1 MNAPEEASGEHFKPS
16 QSDDKAGE
24 KGISGNKTA
33 DTDTDK
39 DANKDAVG
47 NDGKTINPQKSVA
60 ADNAAEFVSL
70 AIQKTPA
77 DQDTRFGVWFEPLLP
92 RLCPQR
98 EF

>member
-33 DTDTDK
+33 DTDTDSDK
-39 DANKDAVG
+39 DANKDTVG

-60 ADNAAEFVSL
+60 ADNASE
-70 AIQKTPA
+70 KA
-77 DQDTRFGVWFEPLLP
+77 DGTDIKNKEESEENRK
-92 RLCPQR
+92 
-98 EF
+98 

>member
-33 DTDTDK
+33 DTDIDK
-39 DANKDAVG
+39 DANKDTVG

-60 ADNAAEFVSL
+60 ADNAAEE
-70 AIQKTPA
+70 A
-77 DQDTRFGVWFEPLLP
+77 DGTDIKNKEESEENRK
-92 RLCPQR
+92 
-98 EF
+98 

>member
-60 ADNAAEFVSL
+60 ADNAAEE
-70 AIQKTPA
+70 A
-77 DQDTRFGVWFEPLLP
+77 DGTDIKNKEESEENRK
-92 RLCPQR
+92 
-98 EF
+98 